1 MFSGCLVG
9 KVKWVFRMLGRE
21 DQNVF
26 SGCLVGKVKWVFRML
41 GREDQMGF
49 QDVG

>member
-21 DQNVF
+21 DQM
-26 SGCLVGKVKWVFRML
+26 C
-41 GREDQMGF
+41 F

>member
-1 MFSGCLVG
+1 M
-9 KVKWVFRMLGRE
+9 
-21 DQNVF
+21 F

>member
-21 DQNVF
+21 
-26 SGCLVGKVKWVFRML
+26 G
-41 GREDQMGF
+41 QMGF

>member
-1 MFSGCLVG
+1 MFLGRWVG

-21 DQNVF
+21 
-26 SGCLVGKVKWVFRML
+26 G
-41 GREDQMGF
+41 QMGF